1 MQFNRAIPGQSLTTP
16 PKSAPYE
23 RPPQI
28 SDPLEAIDYHLE
40 QLDDPK
46 AVEELMFFL
55 ELGIDLSTLVEGVAR
70 KAVLDGIHSI
80 DISLS
85 IAPVIHEY
93 IKGYADAMDIDY
105 DEGFEDKEE
114 EDRIMY
120 GRNLILAKKMLAN
133 QRERDFEYDEE
144 AGLTKQEG
152 MDFLDERG
160 NIRMQNIPEVE
171 PKGRV
176 VDPDMPVEEDPVLEA
191 SNEPKGLMART

>member
-55 ELGIDLSTLVEGVAR
+55 QLGIDLSTLVEGIAR